1 MNFFL
6 LKRTRVIIALL
17 FFSFTLFSFLDI
29 YELLSESIVS
39 KILFLQFIPSLL
51 KFIQILSIASFGFVV
66 VILLTS
72 LIGRFYCSSICPL
85 GILQDAFSYCAK
97 RISNKKRF
105 FKYSPSYTKTRY
117 VFLVLAILGILLG
130 ISVFTILLDPYS
142 NAGRVFSYVF
152 KPIIVLFNNVIA
164 SAMQEHGNFTF
175 KIIET
180 TNSSQ
185 LTIVYSFILF
195 FVVGYFSFKRG
206 RIICNTVCPVGTL
219 LGMFSKK
226 ALLRVQL
233 DKDSC
238 TKCGRCAGIC
248 KGECIDI
255 KTQSIDYSRCVVC
268 FDCLEVCNDNA
279 IDFKLNKSKNK
290 ISRYENDNKLNRR
303 SAISTLIALS
313 ASTSILANKAYENVI
328 GNKIDSKGEYT
339 LSLKKNPV
347 SPPGSK
353 DIERFNRLCTA
364 CGLCISVC
372 PTNVLQPAIKEYGIF
387 GLMQPHMD
395 YVKAGFCNYDCNRCG
410 NVCPTGAILP
420 LSIEEKK
427 LTQLGKAV
435 FVQNNC
441 VVYRDETACGAC
453 SEHCPTK
460 AVDMVPYK
468 NGLVIPEVNQ
478 DICIGCGAC
487 EHPCPAE
494 YPHKAIYVEGNR
506 VHQVAL
512 KPKDEKSDYQEFE
525 EDFPF

>member
-1 MNFFL
+1 MKFFL
-6 LKRTRVIIALL
+6 LKRTRVIVALL

-29 YELLSESIVS
+29 YEFLSESIVS

-51 KFIQILSIASFGFVV
+51 KFIQILSITSFGFLV
-66 VILLTS
+66 VILLTAI
-72 LIGRFYCSSICPL
+72 IGRFYCSSICPF
-85 GILQDAFSYCAK
+85 GILQDMFSFIAK
-97 RISNKKRF
+97 KISNKRRF
-105 FKYSPSYTKTRY
+105 FKYRSGYTKTRY
-117 VFLVLAILGILLG
+117 VFLIIAVIGILFG
-130 ISVFTILLDPYS
+130 ISAITILLDPYS
-142 NAGRVFSYVF
+142 NAGRVFTFVF
-152 KPIIVLFNNVIA
+152 KPVVVVLNNAYA
-164 SAMQEHGNFTF
+164 SIMQANGNFTF
-175 KIIET
+175 KIFEVKNT
-180 TNSSQ
+180 SV
-185 LTIVYSFILF
+185 LTIVYSLLVFI
-195 FVVGYFSFKRG
+195 VMAYFSFKRG

-219 LGMFSKK
+219 LGLFSNK
-226 ALLRVQL
+226 ALLKIQL
-233 DKDSC
+233 DTDSC
-238 TKCGRCAGIC
+238 TKCGKCTGVC
-248 KGECIDI
+248 KSECINI
-255 KTQSIDYSRCVVC
+255 KTQEIDYSRCVLC
-268 FDCLEVCNDNA
+268 FDCLTVCNDNA
-279 IDFKLNKSKNK
+279 IDFKLNNRKHR
-290 ISRYENDNKLNRR
+290 ISHYENENRLDRR
-303 SAISTLIALS
+303 SAISALLALS
-313 ASTSILANKAYENVI
+313 TSTSVLANGVYKDVI
-328 GNKIDSKGEYT
+328 GNKIDAKGEYT

-353 DIERFNRLCTA
+353 GIERFNSICTA

-372 PTNVLQPAIKEYGIF
+372 PTNVLQPAIKEYGIL

-395 YVKAGFCNYDCNRCG
+395 YVNAGFCNYDCNRCG

-420 LSIEEKK
+420 LAIEEKQ

-468 NGLVIPEVNQ
+468 DGLVIPKVNQ

-494 YPHKAIYVEGNR
+494 YPHKAIYVEGNV

-512 KPKDEKSDYQEFE
+512 KPKDEKSDYQELE